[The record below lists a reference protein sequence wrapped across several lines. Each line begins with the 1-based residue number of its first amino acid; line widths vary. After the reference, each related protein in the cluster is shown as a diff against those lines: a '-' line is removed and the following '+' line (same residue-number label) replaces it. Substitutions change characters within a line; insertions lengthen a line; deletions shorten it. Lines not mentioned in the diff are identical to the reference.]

1 MMHLFS
7 YGEGGLLIKL
17 FLVHFI
23 ADFLLQ
29 TSKSINDKKDK
40 ILGSTYF
47 WVHIAIIFATTYFV
61 LWSYEN
67 AFWYVFAISSTHAV
81 IDAAKLYADK
91 SSINF
96 KRKDT
101 FLFII
106 DQLLHCVVIII
117 AWAILIGKYETVG
130 LLMQQIFNSYKVLVV
145 GLGYLLVIGPV
156 TYLIKFLTVG
166 WANQVN
172 IQNNSLENAGKW
184 IGILERLIVL
194 TLVLIEQYEAIGFLI
209 AAKSLLRLTDKLDI
223 ANNNNAQNIP
233 ATQQMV
239 TARKLT
245 EYVLIGTFLSF
256 GFAMAIGFAIK
267 WLMNM

>member
-1 MMHLFS
+1 
-7 YGEGGLLIKL
+7 
-17 FLVHFI
+17 
-23 ADFLLQ
+23 
-29 TSKSINDKKDK
+29 
-40 ILGSTYF
+40 
-47 WVHIAIIFATTYFV
+47 
-61 LWSYEN
+61 
-67 AFWYVFAISSTHAV
+67 
-81 IDAAKLYADK
+81 
-91 SSINF
+91 
-96 KRKDT
+96 
-101 FLFII
+101 
-106 DQLLHCVVIII
+106 
-117 AWAILIGKYETVG
+117 
-130 LLMQQIFNSYKVLVV
+130 MQQIFNSYKVLVV

-223 ANNNNAQNIP
+223 ANNNNEQNIP